1 MKNITLAIDEDVL
14 EAVRKYAAA
23 RDTTVNA
30 IVREHLTH
38 LADVEDRAAKARQ
51 RLLELSDASQMEV
64 GPKTW
69 TRDDLY
75 ER

>member
-1 MKNITLAIDEDVL
+1 MKNITLAVDDEVL

-38 LADVEDRAAKARQ
+38 LADMEDCAAKARQ
-51 RLLELSDASQMEV
+51 RLIELSDASKMEI

-75 ER
+75 DR

>member
-14 EAVRKYAAA
+14 DAVRKYAAA
-23 RDTTVNA
+23 QDTTVNA

-38 LADVEDRAAKARQ
+38 LADIGDRAAKARQ
-51 RLLELSDASQMEV
+51 RLLELSENSKMEI

-69 TRDDLY
+69 KRDDLY